1 MLLLC
6 FLSLVS
12 LYGVKMGVSHLPLPS
27 SLQCVQA
34 TPLSLHRC
42 SSDGCL
48 YMSKA
53 LSEHVMPCCSAFS
66 GRKTGGWLDFQTFKG
81 SSFGFTEDF
90 PGKLGHTHLHTLFFF
105 CEKATVSL
113 CHSSHPIIPSDT
125 L

>member
-12 LYGVKMGVSHLPLPS
+12 LYGVEMGVSHPPLPS
-27 SLQCVQA
+27 SRQCVQA

-48 YMSKA
+48 HMLKA
-53 LSEHVMPCCSAFS
+53 QSEHVMPCCSAFS
-66 GRKTGGWLDFQTFKG
+66 GCKAGDWLDFQTFKG
-81 SSFGFTEDF
+81 SSSVFTADF
-90 PGKLGHTHLHTLFFF
+90 PGKLWHKNSDTLFFLK
-105 CEKATVSL
+105 KATVSL
-113 CHSSHPIIPSDT
+113 CHSSHPVIPSDA